1 MNARLLDARLL
12 NALPL
17 NLRAAIIR
25 RTTFV
30 PDLDTWR
37 AEGMRLRQQPLAWI
51 ALGALL
57 LALLVAAVS
66 AGFEARDWRRA
77 AAADDARRTTLIDA
91 AVAQARAATPGP
103 AAAQATYQLGRG
115 ELGATRMTV
124 GDGLGLGGY
133 RLRVLPVQLKATLDS
148 RHVDARPPG
157 PLRNPLLVDSGLPGV
172 PAMVALLLP
181 LVALA
186 LCAGLLQ
193 EEREQGRLGL
203 LRVQA
208 RRGMLPVIAAA
219 LGWRFLALWATT
231 WIATLPA
238 LLLDPLWSA
247 SVVGHWALAL
257 AAFCGVWVALG
268 GFLSALPLSG
278 PAAML
283 AALGLWLTLTF
294 VVPAGLIWGAQR
306 EAPMPSRLAAI
317 VQIRQAQQDSEVH
330 EDALA
335 RDWYGRHPRIPAQL
349 PAVWPASFV
358 PRVLA
363 QDRVLRPLMR
373 RFDDAR
379 LRQAAWI
386 ERWSWLSPGLAL
398 TLRGER
404 LAGTDVASHVR
415 YLREVDA
422 FEDRW
427 RDALVPPVMDRRG
440 ISAEAL
446 AALPTF
452 PLFPSIPSIPTS
464 RTSPRSAPGST
475 SPAASPPASP
485 ASR

>member
-1 MNARLLDARLL
+1 MSV
-12 NALPL
+12 LPD
-17 NLRAAIIR
+17 
-25 RTTFV
+25 F
-30 PDLDTWR
+30 DTWR
-37 AEGMRLRQQPLAWI
+37 AEGLRLRRQPLAWI

-57 LALLVAAVS
+57 LALLTAALS
-66 AGFEARDWRRA
+66 AGFEARAWRQA
-77 AAADDARRTTLIDA
+77 AAADEARRTALIDA
-91 AVAQARAATPGP
+91 AVEQFRATSPGP

-115 ELGATRMTV
+115 ELGATRWQV
-124 GDGLGLGGY
+124 GDGLGLGVD
-133 RLRVLPVQLKATLDS
+133 RLRVLPAQLKATLDS

-157 PLRNPLLVDSGLPGV
+157 PLRNPLLVESGLPGV

-186 LCAGLLQ
+186 LCAGMLQ

-208 RRGMLPVIAAA
+208 RRGVTPVIVAA
-219 LGWRFLALWATT
+219 LGWRLLALWGVA
-231 WIATLPA
+231 ILATLPA
-238 LLLDPLWSA
+238 LLLDPDGSA
-247 SVVGHWALAL
+247 AVVGRWALAL
-257 AAFCGVWVALG
+257 AVFCAVWVLLG
-268 GFLSALPLSG
+268 GLLSALPLSG

-283 AALGLWLTLTF
+283 AALGLWLMLTF
-294 VVPAGLIWGAQR
+294 VVPAGLTWGAQR

-317 VQIRQAQQDSEVH
+317 VQIRDAQQDSEAH

-335 RDWYGRHPRIPAQL
+335 RDWYARHPEIPAQL

-379 LRQAAWI
+379 LRQAARV

-398 TLRGER
+398 TLTGER
-404 LAGTDVASHVR
+404 LAGTDAASHVR

-427 RDALVPPVMDRRG
+427 RETLIPRVMDRRG

-446 AALPTF
+446 AALPAF
-452 PLFPSIPSIPTS
+452 PGIPA
-464 RTSPRSAPGST
+464 RNAGAPGST

-485 ASR
+485 AGP

>member
-1 MNARLLDARLL
+1 MRRLRFI
-12 NALPL
+12 PS
-17 NLRAAIIR
+17 IPFI
-25 RTTFV
+25 

-37 AEGMRLRQQPLAWI
+37 AEGLRLRRQVQAWI

-57 LALLVAAVS
+57 LALLTAAVS
-66 AGFEARDWRRA
+66 AGVDARDWRRA
-77 AAADDARRTTLIDA
+77 AAADDARRTAVIDA
-91 AVAQARAATPGP
+91 ASAQFRAALPGP

-115 ELGATRMTV
+115 ELGATRMPV
-124 GDGLGLGGY
+124 GDGLGLGVD

-157 PLRNPLLVDSGLPGV
+157 PLRNPLLVESGLPGV

-208 RRGMLPVIAAA
+208 RRGVPRVIVAA
-219 LGWRFLALWATT
+219 LGWRFLALWMVAML
-231 WIATLPA
+231 ATLPA
-238 LLLDPLWSA
+238 LLLDPGASA
-247 SVVGHWALAL
+247 AAGGHWALAL
-257 AAFCGVWVALG
+257 AAFCGAWVLLG
-268 GFLSALPLSG
+268 GSLSALPLSG

-283 AALGLWLTLTF
+283 AALGLWLMLTF
-294 VVPAGLIWGAQR
+294 VVPAGLLWGAQR
-306 EAPMPSRLAAI
+306 ETPMPSRLAAI
-317 VQIRQAQQDSEVH
+317 VQIRDAQQDSETH

-335 RDWYGRHPRIPAQL
+335 RDWYARHPTVPAQL

-373 RFDDAR
+373 GFDDAR
-379 LRQAAWI
+379 LKQARFV
-386 ERWSWLSPGLAL
+386 ERWSWWSPGLAL
-398 TLRGER
+398 TLTGER
-404 LAGTDVASHVR
+404 LAGTDAASHVR

-427 RDALVPPVMDRRG
+427 RDALVPHVMDRSG
-440 ISAEAL
+440 ISAEGL
-446 AALPTF
+446 AALPSF
-452 PLFPSIPSIPTS
+452 
-464 RTSPRSAPGST
+464 RTPPRSSAGST